1 MYCVAVEMRSRSGT
15 MSPVRRETEG
25 MCPAIPRSSSVLD
38 LLERHAAISRQVTG
52 SFRAGELVV
61 ISSSSRV

>member
-1 MYCVAVEMRSRSGT
+1 

-25 MCPAIPRSSSVLD
+25 TCPVIPRTSSVLD

-52 SFRAGELVV
+52 SFRAGELDV
-61 ISSSSRV
+61 IAGGSSV